1 MQRGDNEQVSG
12 RKSQIKFYK
21 QIYFFSVCREQF
33 IALHQY
39 PILENLSQHFMTNH
53 VNDISKQDFIEQQ
66 YTPKTEEEIK
76 TEKQRERQEDKL
88 DKLEESYVT
97 NMARRGALFQEIPQ
111 KGKLDLNL
119 VKDSTY
125 FFS

>member
-1 MQRGDNEQVSG
+1 
-12 RKSQIKFYK
+12 
-21 QIYFFSVCREQF
+21 
-33 IALHQY
+33 
-39 PILENLSQHFMTNH
+39 MTKH
-53 VNDISKQDFIEQQ
+53 VNEISKEFYIEQH
-66 YTPKTEEEIK
+66 YTPKTEEELK

-88 DKLEESYVT
+88 DKLEESYET

-111 KGKLDLNL
+111 KGKLDLNV

>member
-1 MQRGDNEQVSG
+1 M
-12 RKSQIKFYK
+12 
-21 QIYFFSVCREQF
+21 FSVCREQF
-33 IALHQY
+33 IALHKY
-39 PILENLSQHFMTNH
+39 PILEKLSEHFMTNH
-53 VNDISKQDFIEQQ
+53 VENVTREDYIEQH
-66 YTPKTEEEIK
+66 YTPKTDEELK
-76 TEKQRERQEDKL
+76 TEKQRERQEDRL

-111 KGKLDLNL
+111 KGKLDLNV

>member
-1 MQRGDNEQVSG
+1 M
-12 RKSQIKFYK
+12 
-21 QIYFFSVCREQF
+21 
-33 IALHQY
+33 A
-39 PILENLSQHFMTNH
+39 NH
-53 VNDISKQDFIEQQ
+53 VENI
-66 YTPKTEEEIK
+66 TEEDYIKQHYTQKTDEELK
-76 TEKQRERQEDKL
+76 TEKQRERQLDKL

-111 KGKLDLNL
+111 KGKLDLNV